1 MHQWKYIY
9 KMEAC
14 TGSDLVRLLFR
25 VRDVGEKK
33 CQDVSQRYED
43 ERKSVKKQYN
53 CNMDVSL
60 IWILNRYCHFMINS
74 TTEIIF
80 VCTCR

>member
-1 MHQWKYIY
+1 
-9 KMEAC
+9 MEAC

-60 IWILNRYCHFMINS
+60 I
-74 TTEIIF
+74 
-80 VCTCR
+80 